1 MQTNPTA
8 RLYSFA
14 VKEGVEHMRENAQS
28 IERDDLV
35 DISTVKIDQSLS
47 RDERIA
53 DYIRQVKNP
62 YCYRSGDIV
71 VQISFAQTDATLE
84 DRLLSYLQRMTD

>member
-1 MQTNPTA
+1 
-8 RLYSFA
+8 
-14 VKEGVEHMRENAQS
+14 MRENTQT
-28 IERDDLV
+28 IDQDDLV
-35 DISTVKIDQSLS
+35 DISTVKIDQSLP

-62 YCYRSGDIV
+62 YCYRSGDV
-71 VQISFAQTDATLE
+71 VVRISFAQTEATLE

>member
-1 MQTNPTA
+1 
-8 RLYSFA
+8 
-14 VKEGVEHMRENAQS
+14 MRENTQT
-28 IERDDLV
+28 IDRDDLV
-35 DISTVKIDQSLS
+35 DISTVKIDQSLP

-71 VQISFAQTDATLE
+71 VRISFAQTEATLE